1 MSNDEEILEWFNYE
15 AILTKSEALNLNKS
29 KYQDELNEETKA
41 LFNDVIKGNLFVIF
55 KLGESLSYRA
65 DDASLWFKSEKHRE
79 YKYNSWILMGLGL
92 KQLYPSYQK
101 EALVIHYPAK
111 IADLISI
118 DGINNIDILNKVRR
132 EAKIFLFKK

>member
-1 MSNDEEILEWFNYE
+1 MSNFGEILEWFNYE
-15 AILTKSEALNLNKS
+15 SILAKSEALKLNKS
-29 KYQDELNEETKA
+29 KYQDELNEDTKA
-41 LFNDVIKGNLFVIF
+41 LFNDVLKGNLFATF

-101 EALVIHYPAK
+101 EALIIHYPTK

-118 DGINNIDILNKVRR
+118 DGIDNVDILNRVRR
-132 EAKIFLFKK
+132 EAKSILIKK